1 LQTGRQAL
9 SDDELAQLAES
20 FSLYVLSM
28 LEFQNKEGRQL
39 IFERN
44 TDERV
49 LALIA
54 ELLSEDMG

>member
-54 ELLSEDMG
+54 ELWSEDMG